1 MNLLQQNFFQLFNL
15 PEHFHLDLNTLD
27 QAYRLVQNQ
36 VHPDRHIHAG
46 AAQQRLAQQWAS
58 HANEAYRTLRQPLAR
73 AAYLCGLRGQDVHNE
88 ESAIPVKM
96 PLDFLMQQ
104 MTWREALT
112 DAMDCRDL
120 KTLTLLRDEVKTVQQ
135 KEFEQV
141 ATQLDVNNHVE
152 IAVVGVRKLLF
163 IEKIMAELD
172 RNIEVLKNNHGSATN
187 F

>member
-15 PEHFHLDLNTLD
+15 PECFHLDLNALD

-46 AAQQRLAQQWAS
+46 AVQQRLAQQWAS

-73 AAYLCGLRGQDVHNE
+73 AGYLCRLRGQDVHNE
-88 ESAIPVKM
+88 SSSSVKM
-96 PLDFLMQQ
+96 PADFLMQQ
-104 MTWREALT
+104 MTWRETLA
-112 DAMDCRDL
+112 DAMHCGDL
-120 KTLTLLRDEVKTVQQ
+120 KTVTMLRDEVNVAQQ

-141 ATQLDVNNHVE
+141 ARQLDVNNNVE
-152 IAVVGVRKLLF
+152 TAVVGVRKLIF